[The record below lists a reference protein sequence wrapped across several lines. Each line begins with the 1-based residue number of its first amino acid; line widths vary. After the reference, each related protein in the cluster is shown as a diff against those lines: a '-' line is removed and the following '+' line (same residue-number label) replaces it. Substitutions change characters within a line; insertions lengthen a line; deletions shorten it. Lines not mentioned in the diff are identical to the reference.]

1 MRRIERLINLIAALL
16 DSPRPMSIE
25 EIRTRI
31 AGYDQ
36 EEFDAFRRAFERD
49 KESLRGMGIPVE
61 LVRDPLTDQAEGY
74 IIPKESYYLPQLDLE
89 PDELAAL
96 RLAADAILGAG
107 EEAASGLLKLS
118 VDTPLDPLGG
128 PRIVWGADVA
138 AEQPLVAEL
147 YAALQVR
154 RPIAFA
160 YSPATADEEV
170 RRRLEPYALLHR
182 RGQWYVVGRDL
193 DRDALR
199 SFKLSRIAGPIETLE
214 GSYEVPGSFD
224 AGAQLG
230 GEAWEQGPDEPVATT
245 VRFGPALRW
254 WAEQNLAEWPA
265 HEGPGGALDV
275 KLQVGRV
282 EALVSWLIE
291 RGSDVE
297 IVAPEGA
304 RTALLDHLAPY
315 LEEAPS

>member
-16 DSPRPMSIE
+16 ESPRPMPVE

-31 AGYDQ
+31 AGYEQD
-36 EEFDAFRRAFERD
+36 EFDAFRRAFERD
-49 KESLRGMGIPVE
+49 KESLRAMGIPVE
-61 LVRDPLTDQAEGY
+61 LVRDPLTDHAEGY
-74 IIPKESYYLPQLDLE
+74 LIRKESYYLPQLDLE

-147 YAALQVR
+147 YAAMDLR

-160 YSPATADEEV
+160 YSSAAGEDA

-182 RGQWYVVGRDL
+182 RGQWYVIGRDL
-193 DRDALR
+193 DRDATR
-199 SFKLSRIAGPIETLE
+199 SFKLSRIEGPIETLD
-214 GSYEVPGSFD
+214 GGYAVPDSFD

-230 GEAWEQGPDEPVATT
+230 GEAWEQGPDEQVATT
-245 VRFGPALRW
+245 VRFSPGLRW
-254 WAEQNLAEWPA
+254 WAEQNMSEWPA
-265 HEGPGGALDV
+265 HEGPGGSLDV
-275 KLQVGRV
+275 QLQVGRV
-282 EALVSWLIE
+282 EALISWVIE

-297 IVAPEGA
+297 IIAPEGA
-304 RTALLDHLAPY
+304 RAALLEHLRPY
-315 LEEAPS
+315 LEEATA

>member
-16 DSPRPMSIE
+16 ESSRPMSIE
-25 EIRTRI
+25 EIRERI
-31 AGYDQ
+31 AGYEQ

-49 KESLRGMGIPVE
+49 KEALRAMGIPVE
-61 LVRDPLTDQAEGY
+61 LVRDALTDQAEGY
-74 IIPKESYYLPQLDLE
+74 IIRKESYYLPQLDLE

-107 EEAASGLLKLS
+107 DEAASGLLKLS

-147 YAALQVR
+147 YAALDLR
-154 RPIAFA
+154 RPIEFA
-160 YSPATADEEV
+160 YSAASGEPT

-182 RGQWYVVGRDL
+182 RGQWYVTGRDL
-193 DRDALR
+193 DRDAVR
-199 SFKLSRIAGPIETLE
+199 SFKLSRIDGPLETLD
-214 GSYEVPGSFD
+214 GSYTVPDTFD
-224 AGAQLG
+224 AAAQLG
-230 GEAWEQGPDEPVATT
+230 GEAWEQGPDEPAATT
-245 VRFGPALRW
+245 VRFAPGLRW
-254 WAEQNLAEWPA
+254 WAEQNMTEWPS
-265 HEGPGGALDV
+265 HEGPDGTLDV
-275 KLQVGRV
+275 QLRVGRV
-282 EALVSWLIE
+282 EALVAWAIE

-304 RTALLDHLAPY
+304 RAALLEHLRPY
-315 LEEAPS
+315 AEEAAS